1 MSAHDSA
8 PLHALIAR
16 LNDFSHEEQQ
26 VALELVEAAAQSA
39 ADYEVLV
46 ALESDTLSGYVCFG
60 KTPMTAA
67 TYDLYWL
74 ATCPD
79 FRKRGVARDL
89 VSALLDQ
96 LGKRSRG
103 GLLRVETSSR
113 EAYSGTRAFYLA
125 LGFVETACVPRFY
138 APDDDLIIFTKAL

>member
-1 MSAHDSA
+1 M
-8 PLHALIAR
+8 
-16 LNDFSHEEQQ
+16 
-26 VALELVEAAAQSA
+26 
-39 ADYEVLV
+39 
-46 ALESDTLSGYVCFG
+46 ALESDTLAAYVCFG
-60 KTPMTAA
+60 KTSMTQS

-96 LGKRSRG
+96 LGKRTVG
-103 GLLRVETSSR
+103 GLVRVETSSR

-125 LGFVETACVPRFY
+125 LGFDETACVPRFY
-138 APDDDLIIFTKAL
+138 APDDDLIIFTKTL